1 MSAILQFLGSERVRA
16 GNHQLLTVKR
26 SNLQCIPKGGQT
38 FPQPIPRTLRDRRC
52 PNLFVEA
59 NSPDVLRKNMFKLF
73 HHVHCTWRTKTVFL
87 ERKKN
92 ESSCTLHLAHLY
104 TTFHIS
110 PCFRMSRSRLIA
122 FLTIPFV
129 AGTMFGWAAPAMT
142 AGLLGSSIFS
152 DVPRGSYFDAP
163 LGTLVDAGIIDRAS
177 RFRPG
182 DPITRAE
189 FAKVMGLFYQ
199 QMNGEY
205 VPPSDNNTDDQSDNE
220 EEVASSSS
228 VRTRSS
234 SSRKSSSS
242 SSEDDQE
249 DAGPEGAFQF
259 VSTTFTIP
267 ETAKG
272 LTLGVVRTG
281 GSAGAVSVEFLVVP
295 ATATENEDYYKN
307 GGTLSF
313 KENETTKTFTIL
325 LKNDEK
331 GEGPETFTVK
341 LLNAKGGAV
350 LGTPHIATV
359 TVLDDE
365 QSNATTASSSS
376 SSATSATNPSAGT
389 FNFSAIGYAAAE
401 NVPTL
406 TVTVKR
412 DGGSSGEAAVTY
424 ASTNGSAKSGT
435 DYVNAT
441 GVLTFAANE
450 TSKTFTVT
458 IADNGSIDGNR
469 TFTLKLSSPT
479 GGSGIG
485 RAGQTT
491 VTIMDN
497 EAGSYGSGSIK
508 LSKSAYDGS
517 EKDGLAVI
525 TVQRVGGSKGL
536 ASVTY
541 STTSGTASGNDF
553 TPANGTLTFLEGEST
568 KEILVTVLKD
578 TSADTGE
585 TFYVAISNPIGAL
598 LGTPSNATITVYE

>member
-1 MSAILQFLGSERVRA
+1 
-16 GNHQLLTVKR
+16 
-26 SNLQCIPKGGQT
+26 
-38 FPQPIPRTLRDRRC
+38 
-52 PNLFVEA
+52 
-59 NSPDVLRKNMFKLF
+59 
-73 HHVHCTWRTKTVFL
+73 
-87 ERKKN
+87 
-92 ESSCTLHLAHLY
+92 
-104 TTFHIS
+104 
-110 PCFRMSRSRLIA
+110 MSRSRLIA
-122 FLTIPFV
+122 LLTIPFA
-129 AGTMFGWAAPAMT
+129 AGTVFGWAAPALT
-142 AGLLGSSIFS
+142 AGLLGSSVFS

-163 LGTLVDAGIIDRAS
+163 LGTLVEAGIIDRGS

-189 FAKVMGLFYQ
+189 FAKVMGIFYQ

-205 VPPSDNNTDDQSDNE
+205 VPPSDNNTDDQNDDE

-242 SSEDDQE
+242 SSEDDE
-249 DAGPEGAFQF
+249 GEEAGPEGAFQF

-267 ETAKG
+267 EAAKG

-331 GEGPETFTVK
+331 SEGPETFTVK

-350 LGTPHIATV
+350 LGKPHIATV

-401 NVPTL
+401 NIPTL

-412 DGGSSGEAAVTY
+412 EGGSSGEAAVTY
-424 ASTNGSAKSGT
+424 TSTNGSAKSGT

-536 ASVTY
+536 ATVSY
-541 STTSGTASGNDF
+541 ATTSGTASGNDF
-553 TPANGTLTFLEGEST
+553 TPATGTLTFLEGEST
-568 KEILVTVLKD
+568 KEVLVTVAKD

-585 TFYVAISNPIGAL
+585 TFYMALSNAVGAL
-598 LGTPSNATITVYE
+598 LGSPTNATITIYE